1 MKFIL
6 ISPKNRT
13 VYNFRGDLIKDII
26 SNGYEVIVTGPNLD
40 NIDKITELG
49 ARFEQI
55 PLDKTGLN
63 VVADIKYLFNL
74 IKLFKREKPDVTF
87 GYTIKPV
94 IYGSIAAKLAG
105 VNNINSMV
113 TGVGYVFTATTRKA
127 RIIKFFASI
136 LYRLGFSCA
145 DTVIFQNK
153 DDLHE
158 FTELGLLN
166 KGKCQLIDG
175 SGVNM
180 EKFLAAEFPKQ
191 LTFFMLSRVMYSKGI
206 REYLEAAREIKSN
219 NKNVRFMLLGAIEN
233 MQDSMSKE
241 DLETYIDDGT
251 IEHYG
256 ETNDVLSYYKMSSVY
271 VLPSYR
277 EGTPRT
283 VLEAMAVG
291 RPIITTDA
299 PGCRETVIDG
309 KNGFLIAPKS
319 TDQLVEK
326 MQLFIKNPNLI
337 KQMGDSSYE
346 LCKKKYDVKKV
357 NKKMLS
363 FLKISNEGVN

>member
-13 VYNFRGDLIKDII
+13 VYNFRGDLIKDLI
-26 SNGYEVIVTGPNLD
+26 SKGYEVIVTGPNLD
-40 NIDKITELG
+40 GIDKIVELG
-49 ARFEQI
+49 AHFEQI
-55 PLDKTGLN
+55 PLNKTGLN
-63 VVADIKYLFNL
+63 VIADVKYLIKL
-74 IKLFKREKPDVTF
+74 IKLFKRQKPDVTL

-105 VNNINSMV
+105 IKNINSMV
-113 TGVGYVFTATTRKA
+113 TGVGYVFTATTKKA
-127 RIIKFFASI
+127 KVIKFFASI

-153 DDLHE
+153 DDMHE

-166 KGKCQLIDG
+166 MEKCQLVNG

-180 EKFLAAEFPKQ
+180 EKFMPVEFPKQ

-206 REYLEAAREIKSN
+206 REYLEAARKIKSRY
-219 NKNVRFMLLGAIEN
+219 KHVRFMLLGAVEK
-233 MQDSMSKE
+233 MQDSMSME
-241 DLETYIDDGT
+241 DLKTYIEDGT
-251 IEHYG
+251 IEHFG
-256 ETNDVLSYYKMSSVY
+256 ETNDVTNYYKMCSVY

-283 VLEAMAVG
+283 VLEAMAMG

-299 PGCRETVIDG
+299 PGCRETVIDA
-309 KNGFLIAPKS
+309 KNGFLIPVKNSDELA
-319 TDQLVEK
+319 EK
-326 MQLFIKNPNLI
+326 MEWFINNQDKI
-337 KQMGDSSYE
+337 KEMGQASYDYCLE
-346 LCKKKYDVKKV
+346 KFEVRKV
-357 NKKMLS
+357 NQKMLDYM
-363 FLKISNEGVN
+363 KIN